1 VVPPSRDKERLVVSE
16 ILHARAALRI
26 VFGSHRP
33 EVAVEKVVSLGL
45 ERHRLDLASKAS
57 LVA

>member
-1 VVPPSRDKERLVVSE
+1 MRSRRSG
-16 ILHARAALRI
+16 I